1 MLVPIIDE
9 QSKVGLSIFKID
21 SLIAANEDKLNQ
33 LKKLKK
39 YLMQNMFV

>member
-1 MLVPIIDE
+1 M
-9 QSKVGLSIFKID
+9 QSTLSIFKID